1 MRRFALSLFSSLAL
15 YLTHSP
21 TPTPSLSHFTSADD
35 VVSSSRTKIFTLAS
49 HQRCCCWLSRTN
61 RKWLSFFVFFFFL
74 LEDISHECLCQFAL
88 RARRLVQC
96 CVGRTF
102 FQVLHFGNQMM
113 GNPRDTVLCIHLESK
128 VPRKASGRVF
138 WGFDLRS
145 SKDLNGLK
153 CTFVYVE
160 DCCSRIGTTGRLR
173 KGHSWWRWKNL
184 ILRGVALWMTSV
196 AAELFSLYGRGVA
209 EQIYGL
215 FLLLSCVRLLGVILV
230 LPRRATAWWW
240 RWRRWWDHWRI
251 FARLTRHDIKII
263 PIHKSL
269 AILLYAFLVQSFC
282 FVWVWYTEETPFRPV
297 DVLRHLT
304 SVVVEWTV
312 PWSRCRRP
320 QEAVRAGYLT
330 RRHCTSIYSIKLFH
344 R

>member
-1 MRRFALSLFSSLAL
+1 MSFHRHALKF
-15 YLTHSP
+15 
-21 TPTPSLSHFTSADD
+21 SLSRRINGVAVDYRAQT
-35 VVSSSRTKIFTLAS
+35 AS
-49 HQRCCCWLSRTN
+49 GCR
-61 RKWLSFFVFFFFL
+61 FFVFFC

-96 CVGRTF
+96 CVGRSF

-128 VPRKASGRVF
+128 VPRKASGRVS

-160 DCCSRIGTTGRLR
+160 DCCSWIGTTGRLR

-209 EQIYGL
+209 EQIWKERETIGNRRLYVLQIVSLSVIVAGRFLDCEKEYTNKCKASMGL
-215 FLLLSCVRLLGVILV
+215 FIWRL
-230 LPRRATAWWW
+230 
-240 RWRRWWDHWRI
+240 
-251 FARLTRHDIKII
+251 K
-263 PIHKSL
+263 
-269 AILLYAFLVQSFC
+269 
-282 FVWVWYTEETPFRPV
+282 
-297 DVLRHLT
+297 
-304 SVVVEWTV
+304 
-312 PWSRCRRP
+312 
-320 QEAVRAGYLT
+320 
-330 RRHCTSIYSIKLFH
+330 
-344 R
+344 